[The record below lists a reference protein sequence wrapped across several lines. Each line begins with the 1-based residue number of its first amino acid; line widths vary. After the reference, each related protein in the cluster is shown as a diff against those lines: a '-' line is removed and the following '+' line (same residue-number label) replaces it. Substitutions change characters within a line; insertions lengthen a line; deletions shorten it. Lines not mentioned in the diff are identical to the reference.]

1 MVEPNWELDT
11 TLDEVISVKWN
22 PQYSWNLVVNNKT
35 LLDNC
40 EKCFSSSWKNIDT
53 TPSVYLLDLLDD
65 LRPSSPKP
73 GRVERITT
81 SSQFEDDPVVVQRF
95 LKLNV
100 RHITDGQG
108 VVGGVLLVTPN
119 AVMFDPNVSDP
130 LVIEHGPESYG
141 VIAPMEFILNA
152 AIFNDIAHMRVG
164 TGEFTSNTN
173 EKPEVYHPKTC
184 NRLESHSPGKDSLL
198 VKDETFPELG
208 AGSSVDQESNCSTER
223 DDGDAFPK
231 AFDRDLVTPVERL
244 QDSTDG
250 ETTVET
256 DVKKD
261 ELKPEQ
267 EVEGLKSAEERR
279 KSLLDQHWAI
289 PSKDRWELTS
299 CYFRISS
306 QSLHICPNKNHSFAC
321 FLLSF

>member
-1 MVEPNWELDT
+1 M
-11 TLDEVISVKWN
+11 
-22 PQYSWNLVVNNKT
+22 
-35 LLDNC
+35 
-40 EKCFSSSWKNIDT
+40 
-53 TPSVYLLDLLDD
+53 
-65 LRPSSPKP
+65 
-73 GRVERITT
+73 
-81 SSQFEDDPVVVQRF
+81 
-95 LKLNV
+95 KLNV

-164 TGEFTSNTN
+164 TGEYTSNTN
-173 EKPEVYHPKTC
+173 EKPEVYHPKTQS
-184 NRLESHSPGKDSLL
+184 NRLESLSPGKDSLL

-231 AFDRDLVTPVERL
+231 AFDRELVTPIERL
-244 QDSTDG
+244 HVDST
-250 ETTVET
+250 ESSNTVET
-256 DVKKD
+256 EAKKE
-261 ELKPEQ
+261 ELKADQ
-267 EVEGLKSAEERR
+267 EAAGINSTEERR

-289 PSKDRWELTS
+289 PSKDR
-299 CYFRISS
+299 
-306 QSLHICPNKNHSFAC
+306 
-321 FLLSF
+321 

>member
-1 MVEPNWELDT
+1 MLR
-11 TLDEVISVKWN
+11 L
-22 PQYSWNLVVNNKT
+22 
-35 LLDNC
+35 
-40 EKCFSSSWKNIDT
+40 F
-53 TPSVYLLDLLDD
+53 LDLLDD
-65 LRPSSPKP
+65 LRPSSPRP
-73 GRVERITT
+73 GRAERITT
-81 SSQFEDDPVVVQRF
+81 PGQEDDPVVVQRF

-141 VIAPMEFILNA
+141 VIAPMEFIVNA

-164 TGEFTSNTN
+164 TGEYTSNTN

-184 NRLESHSPGKDSLL
+184 NRCETLSPGKDSLL

-244 QDSTDG
+244 RVDSTESAVAADS
-250 ETTVET
+250 

-261 ELKPEQ
+261 ELKPDQ
-267 EVEGLKSAEERR
+267 EAQARKSAEERR

-289 PSKDRWELTS
+289 PSKDR
-299 CYFRISS
+299 
-306 QSLHICPNKNHSFAC
+306 
-321 FLLSF
+321 